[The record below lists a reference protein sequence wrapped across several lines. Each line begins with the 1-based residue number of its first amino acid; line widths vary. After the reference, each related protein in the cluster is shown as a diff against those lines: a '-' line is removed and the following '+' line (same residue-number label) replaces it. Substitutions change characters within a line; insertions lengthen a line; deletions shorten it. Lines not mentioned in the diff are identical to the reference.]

1 MKILLLFSLL
11 ASYSVPALAHN
22 EANGGRDN
30 NYENLEPENGHSRNK
45 WDELSDSAYI
55 NF

>member
-1 MKILLLFSLL
+1 MKILVSLSFLLVFSL
-11 ASYSVPALAHN
+11 PIFAHN